1 MAGTGKITRSNLW
14 LGAIQRTIGLLMHH
28 HSADSATSK
37 PITTEN
43 VKEAVR
49 ILVRLWDDDIPPPSV
64 VPRANGNIQLEWHTL
79 KYHVEIYIEQPPKTV
94 LWMENRDTGKTLYD
108 GPLTLYEAGMM
119 HLLANE

>member
-1 MAGTGKITRSNLW
+1 MTEVASPAAQW
-14 LGAIQRTIGLLMHH
+14 LATIQFTIGLVGQCYDA
-28 HSADSATSK
+28 S
-37 PITTEN
+37 

-64 VPRANGNIQLEWHTL
+64 VPRSNGNIQLEWHTL

-94 LWMENRDTGKTLYD
+94 LWMENRDTGKTMYD
-108 GPLTLYEAGMM
+108 GPLTLYEAGMR